1 MKNFTIGVALSGA
14 FALSACSS
22 TPELIIAKPE
32 AADLS
37 LSKDAAIDQSSKLD
51 MSHIA
56 TRVSQN
62 NPQLRAA
69 RLRIQEAQGQVV
81 QAGRLSNPELEFNLY
96 TNVDSS
102 EGGLEVTFA
111 QRFPITNRLRLEKHI
126 STQQLAIAKEEVKV
140 AQRALS
146 TQAQILAV
154 EIQYNRQRVA
164 YLKKQSDVLNE
175 FAELIEDSVKE
186 GMLSS
191 LDANQA
197 KVEAV
202 TLDAELER
210 IRTEEA
216 ILLNKLKAYIGLNP
230 VRPLQLTGNLPK
242 LQMPTSKLILSNRP
256 EYRAK
261 LLEIGQS
268 EHQIALAKA
277 NRYQDVEGR
286 LFTLVDREE
295 DAPEGIETGG
305 TVGVGVSVPLT
316 FYNKNEGNI
325 QSARAAATRISNE
338 KSALALS
345 IQQEVAT
352 EHAEMQSWLNQAQ
365 KLNSKILP
373 LADENAAQLEK
384 AYKNGQAPFTSVLKA
399 RSQQLTLQSQNI
411 NNQQAFHTAL
421 VRYFAA
427 IGQQDSAL

>member
-1 MKNFTIGVALSGA
+1 MKIFTIGVALSGA

-22 TPELIIAKPE
+22 TSELIIAKPE

-37 LSKDAAIDQSSKLD
+37 LSKDAAIDQSSTLD
-51 MSHIA
+51 MSGIA
-56 TRVSQN
+56 TRVSRN

-69 RLRIQEAQGQVV
+69 RLRILEAQGQVV
-81 QAGRLSNPELEFNLY
+81 QAGRLSNPELELDLNK
-96 TNVDSS
+96 NVQSS
-102 EGGLEVTFA
+102 EGGLEITFA
-111 QRFPITNRLRLEKHI
+111 QRFPITNRLALEKHI
-126 STQQLAIAKEEVKV
+126 SAQQLAIAKEEVKV
-140 AQRALS
+140 ARQALS

-154 EIQYNRQRVA
+154 QIQHNRQRVS

-175 FAELIEDSVKE
+175 FAQLIEDSAKE
-186 GMLSS
+186 GILSS
-191 LDANQA
+191 LDATQA
-197 KVEAV
+197 KVEAA
-202 TLDAELER
+202 TLDAELDR

-230 VRPLQLTGNLPK
+230 ARPLQLAGTLPK
-242 LQMPTSKLILSNRP
+242 LKMPTSKLILGNRP

-268 EHQIALAKA
+268 QQQIALAKA

-286 LFTLVDREE
+286 LFTSVDREE
-295 DAPEGIETGG
+295 DAPEGIETEGS
-305 TVGVGVSVPLT
+305 VGVGVSVPLN

-325 QSARAAATRISNE
+325 QSARAAATRIDHE

-365 KLNSKILP
+365 KLNSKLLP
-373 LADENAAQLEK
+373 LADENADQLEK
-384 AYKNGQAPFTSVLKA
+384 AYRNGQAPFTSVLKA
-399 RSQQLTLQSQNI
+399 RSQQLALQSQNL
-411 NNQQAFHTAL
+411 NHQQAFHTAR